1 MRTTGAS
8 EAVFK
13 IEEEKVPYLKSDG
26 VKLYYEEYGKGETIL
41 FIHEM
46 AGDVRSWAPQMRYF
60 ARRYRCVAYN
70 ARGYP
75 PSQVPEKS
83 DAYSQAQAVNDAA
96 NVLSNLGVGRA
107 HVVGLSM
114 GAFATMH
121 FGLEYP
127 QMVHS
132 LVVAGCG
139 HGSARADEKQFRADA
154 ERLAAEVES
163 KGMKNLADVYA
174 ANASRVQFE
183 KKDPKGWADWRDA
196 FAEHSPIGTALT
208 LRNVQA
214 RRPSLLDLESA
225 IAALEVPVLLI
236 AGDEDDPALD
246 ITLWLKRTLPMAGL
260 SILPKSGHTVNLEEP
275 ALFNSLVQDFLWR
288 VEAGAWGTR
297 DPRAR
302 SKSTMFPENQ

>member
-1 MRTTGAS
+1 M
-8 EAVFK
+8 
-13 IEEEKVPYLKSDG
+13 PYAESDG
-26 VKLYYEEYGKGETIL
+26 VKLYYEEHGKGETIL
-41 FIHEM
+41 FVHEM
-46 AGDVRSWAPQMRYF
+46 AGDLRSWAPQIRYF

-75 PSQVPEKS
+75 PSQVPE
-83 DAYSQAQAVNDAA
+83 DPNAYSQAQAADDAA
-96 NVLSNLGVGRA
+96 SVLRDLGAEKA

-114 GAFATMH
+114 GAFASVH
-121 FGLEYP
+121 FGLKYP
-127 QMVHS
+127 QMAHS

-163 KGMKNLADVYA
+163 KGMKNLAEVYA
-174 ANASRVQFE
+174 GNASRVQFE
-183 KKDPKGWADWRDA
+183 RKDPKGWAEWRDA

-214 RRPSLLDLESA
+214 ERPSLLDLESA
-225 IAALEVPVLLI
+225 IAALEAPVLLV
-236 AGDEDDPALD
+236 AGDEDDPALE

-275 ALFNSLVQDFLWR
+275 ALFNSVVQDFLWR
-288 VEAGAWGTR
+288 VEAGAWGAR

-302 SKSTMFPENQ
+302 AKSTMFPDNE